1 MYNNNNN
8 NIAIMFGMEY
18 RN

>member
-1 MYNNNNN
+1 MYNNNN